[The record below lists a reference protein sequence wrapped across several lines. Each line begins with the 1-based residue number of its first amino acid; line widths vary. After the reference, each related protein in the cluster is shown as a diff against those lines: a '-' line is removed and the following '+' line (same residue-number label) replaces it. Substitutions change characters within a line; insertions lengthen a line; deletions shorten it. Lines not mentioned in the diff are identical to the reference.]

1 MKLVTMKQGERRVRA
16 LGRLLLLSMVASV
29 TALAADSFE
38 EEPIRY
44 GANAGDNAVTA
55 LLSAL
60 ASNTTEIAFDA
71 KFGRLPSVLE
81 HLKIPRE
88 SQVLVFSK
96 TSLQIQ
102 NISPNNPRAIY
113 FNDDTYVGSVPN
125 GEVIEVSTADPQLGA
140 MFYTVSQ
147 RQSERAGF
155 VRQTDNCLQCHGSS
169 LTHGIPGHIV
179 RSVFADEYGYPILKA
194 GTHLTDQSSPMAERW
209 GGWYVTGTHGDAR
222 HMGNV
227 FAVET
232 ELDASV
238 DSDAGANLA
247 VLHARVDTDRYLTS
261 HSDIV
266 ALMVLAHQVDVHN
279 LITEANFATRAAQY
293 RQAAV
298 DEALK
303 REPNIPSESTLHVVK
318 SAGDKLIESLL
329 FANEA
334 KLTSAIR
341 GTSGFAQTFSAQGPR
356 DSLGRSLREFDLQ
369 SRMFKYP
376 LSYLIYSK
384 SFDGL
389 PELMK
394 KYVYQSLWD
403 HLTGRVE
410 SRFNA
415 HLSPETR
422 AALLQIV
429 RETKENLP
437 EYWKRNS

>member
-1 MKLVTMKQGERRVRA
+1 MNTLAVKRKWRLET
-16 LGRLLLLSMVASV
+16 LGVLLLQALVASIS
-29 TALAADSFE
+29 AIAADSFE

-44 GANAGDNAVTA
+44 GANSGNNDVTNLQLA
-55 LLSAL
+55 LDS
-60 ASNTTEIAFDA
+60 SSTEIAFDA

-81 HLKIPRE
+81 QLKVPRE

-102 NISPNNPRAIY
+102 HITPSNPRAIY

-147 RQSERAGF
+147 RQTERAGF
-155 VRQTDNCLQCHGSS
+155 IRQTDNCLQCHGSS
-169 LTHGIPGHIV
+169 LTRGIPGHIV
-179 RSVFADEYGYPILKA
+179 RSVFADEDGYPILKA
-194 GTHLTDQSSPMAERW
+194 GTLLTGQSSPMPERW

-238 DSDAGANLA
+238 DREAGANLTA
-247 VLHARVDTDRYLTS
+247 LNPRVDLEQYLTP

-266 ALMVLAHQVDVHN
+266 ALVVLAHQVEIHN
-279 LITEANFATRAAQY
+279 LITEANFAARAAQY

-303 REPNIPSESTLHVVK
+303 RDPNIPSESTLHVVK
-318 SAGDKLIESLL
+318 SAGDKLVESLL

-334 KLTSAIR
+334 KLNGALH
-341 GTSGFAQTFSAQGPR
+341 GTSGFAGMFSARGPR
-356 DSLGRSLREFDLQ
+356 DSQGRSLRDFDLQ
-369 SRMFKYP
+369 TRMFKYP

-394 KYVYQSLWD
+394 YYVYQSLWD

-415 HLSPETR
+415 HLSAETR
-422 AALLQIV
+422 AAILQIV
-429 RETKENLP
+429 RETKEDLP
-437 EYWKRNS
+437 GYWKQNT

>member
-1 MKLVTMKQGERRVRA
+1 MNSSAINKYERLET
-16 LGRLLLLSMVASV
+16 LGLLLLL
-29 TALAADSFE
+29 ALATSITAFASDTFE

-44 GANAGDNAVTA
+44 GANSGNNDVTN
-55 LLSAL
+55 LQSAL
-60 ASNTTEIAFDA
+60 DSSSTEIAFDA

-81 HLKIPRE
+81 HLKVPRE

-102 NISPNNPRAIY
+102 HISPSNPRAIY

-125 GEVIEVSTADPQLGA
+125 GDVIEVSTADPQLGA

-147 RQSERAGF
+147 RETERGGF
-155 VRQTDNCLQCHGSS
+155 IRQKDNCLQCHGSS

-179 RSVFADEYGYPILKA
+179 RSVFSDEDGYPILKA
-194 GTHLTDQSSPMAERW
+194 GTHLTGQSSPMLERW
-209 GGWYVTGTHGDAR
+209 GGWYVTGTHGAAR

-227 FAVET
+227 LAVET

-238 DSDAGANLA
+238 DRDAGANLST
-247 VLHARVDTDRYLTS
+247 LHARVDTERYLTA

-266 ALMVLAHQVDVHN
+266 ALLVLAHQVEVHN
-279 LITEANFATRAAQY
+279 LITEANFDTRAAQY

-298 DEALK
+298 DEVLK
-303 REPNIPSESTLHVVK
+303 RDPNVPSESTLHVVK
-318 SAGDKLIESLL
+318 SAGDELIESLL

-334 KLTSAIR
+334 KLSSPIK
-341 GTSGFAQTFSAQGPR
+341 GTSGFTEMFLARGPR
-356 DSLGRSLREFDLQ
+356 DAQGRSLRDFDLQ
-369 SRMFKYP
+369 TRMFKYP

-415 HLSPETR
+415 HLSAETR
-422 AALLQIV
+422 AAILQIV

-437 EYWKRNS
+437 DYWK

>member
-1 MKLVTMKQGERRVRA
+1 MRQGERQVLA
-16 LGRLLLLSMVASV
+16 LGKFCVLTIALSIA
-29 TALAADSFE
+29 ALAADSFE
-38 EEPIRY
+38 EDPIRY
-44 GANAGDNAVTA
+44 GANSGNNAVTTVQ
-55 LLSAL
+55 SAL
-60 ASNTTEIAFDA
+60 DSNTTALAFDA

-81 HLKIPRE
+81 HLKVPRE

-102 NISPNNPRAIY
+102 HISPGNPRAIY

-125 GEVIEVSTADPQLGA
+125 GDLIEVSTADPQLGA

-147 RQSERAGF
+147 RQTERAGF

-169 LTHGIPGHIV
+169 LTHSIPGHLV
-179 RSVFADEYGYPILKA
+179 RSVFADENGYPILKA
-194 GTHLTDQSSPMAERW
+194 GTHLTDQSSPWAERW

-232 ELDASV
+232 ENDASV
-238 DSDAGANLA
+238 DREAGANLA
-247 VLHARVDTDRYLTS
+247 TLNARVDTERYLTA

-266 ALMVLAHQVDVHN
+266 ALAVLAHQVDVHN

-298 DEALK
+298 DEILK
-303 REPNIPSESTLHVVK
+303 RDPNTPSESTLHVVK

-334 KLTSAIR
+334 KLTGPIR
-341 GTSGFAQTFSAQGPR
+341 GTSGFAEIFSAQGPQ
-356 DSLGRSLREFDLQ
+356 DPQGRSLRDFDLQ
-369 SRMFKYP
+369 THMFKYP

-415 HLSPETR
+415 HLSADTR
-422 AALLQIV
+422 TAILQIV
-429 RETKENLP
+429 METKENLP
-437 EYWKRNS
+437 EYWKQKS

>member
-1 MKLVTMKQGERRVRA
+1 MAIA
-16 LGRLLLLSMVASV
+16 LLFIAWG
-29 TALAADSFE
+29 ADGFE

-44 GANAGDNAVTA
+44 GAISGNNAVTA
-55 LLSAL
+55 LQSAL
-60 ASNTTEIAFDA
+60 DSNTATLAYDETF
-71 KFGRLPSVLE
+71 KRLPSVLE
-81 HLKIPRE
+81 HLKVPRE

-102 NISPNNPRAIY
+102 HISPNNPRAIY

-169 LTHGIPGHIV
+169 LTRGIPGHIV
-179 RSVFADEYGYPILKA
+179 RSVFADENGYPILKA
-194 GTHLTDQSSPMAERW
+194 GTHLTGQSSPIADRW
-209 GGWYVTGTHGDAR
+209 GGWYVTGTHGDSR

-232 ELDASV
+232 EIDASI
-238 DSDAGANLA
+238 DRDAGANLTA
-247 VLHARVDTDRYLTS
+247 LNPRVDLEQYLTP
-261 HSDIV
+261 HSDII
-266 ALMVLAHQVDVHN
+266 ALTVLAHQVEVHN
-279 LITEANFATRAAQY
+279 LITEANFATRGAQF

-303 REPNIPSESTLHVVK
+303 RDPNIPSETTLHVVK
-318 SAGDKLIESLL
+318 SVGDRLVESML
-329 FANEA
+329 FANET
-334 KLTSAIR
+334 KLSGALH
-341 GTSGFAQTFSAQGPR
+341 GTSGFAGMFSARGPR
-356 DSLGRSLREFDLQ
+356 DSQGRSLRDFDLQ
-369 SRMFKYP
+369 TRMFKYP

-389 PELMK
+389 PDLVK
-394 KYVYQSLWD
+394 RHVYQSLWD

-415 HLSPETR
+415 HLSAATR
-422 AALLQIV
+422 AAILQIV
-429 RETKENLP
+429 RETKDNLP
-437 EYWKRNS
+437 DYWKLHT